1 MVYLLLAVFAIVALA
16 PLGSVAYRLIDG
28 SREALKTSQQ
38 EYQHLLAST
47 ISRELDV
54 YVGGLRAQ
62 LTRGSH
68 SLAKVKG
75 GADAVADEAIR
86 QVLDEVVD
94 ERVLY
99 LRFTDLRGRVLQS
112 RTTEP
117 LPGGLEP
124 LFLNGFRAAAESLA
138 GERGPHAGATS
149 PPILLPGNPPSASLL
164 LTLPVVSGGR
174 FLGRLGAG
182 RSSVRLG
189 HRDGR
194 HSKEPHAMFAVDAA
208 GHLLPPGTWAS
219 IGPRHGGLPDREEV
233 PGQPG
238 PRVRDDAVRLG
249 APQSAAERYLGSY
262 EVSGEGWGVRAGGE
276 RQISRR

>member
-1 MVYLLLAVFAIVALA
+1 CKAFARRVEVYQGRLDAHRDGPYIPPRPDARGVPIVSRGSFGVRMVYLLPAVFAIVALA

-75 GADAVADEAIR
+75 GADAVTDDAIR

-99 LRFTDLRGRVLQS
+99 LR
-112 RTTEP
+112 
-117 LPGGLEP
+117 
-124 LFLNGFRAAAESLA
+124 
-138 GERGPHAGATS
+138 
-149 PPILLPGNPPSASLL
+149 
-164 LTLPVVSGGR
+164 
-174 FLGRLGAG
+174 
-182 RSSVRLG
+182 
-189 HRDGR
+189 
-194 HSKEPHAMFAVDAA
+194 
-208 GHLLPPGTWAS
+208 
-219 IGPRHGGLPDREEV
+219 
-233 PGQPG
+233 
-238 PRVRDDAVRLG
+238 
-249 APQSAAERYLGSY
+249 
-262 EVSGEGWGVRAGGE
+262 
-276 RQISRR
+276 